1 MRFILFRSSLL
12 VTLFFLWHSPLVVAQ
27 QPSPSPTPQRTGK
40 SYSSEAP
47 NKKPPPPAPQ
57 AQSPVTFSDITTA
70 TGINFRRDPSFTSV
84 KYLLEAM
91 GGGVAMLDYDNDGRM
106 DLF

>member
-1 MRFILFRSSLL
+1 MRLFHFSSSLL
-12 VTLFFLWHSPLVVAQ
+12 AALLCLCYLPLVLAQ

-40 SYSSEAP
+40 SYSSETP

-57 AQSPVTFSDITTA
+57 AQSPVTFTDITA
-70 TGINFRRDPSFTSV
+70 LTGINFKRAPSFTSI

-91 GGGVAMLDYDNDGRM
+91 GGGVAMFDYDNDGR
-106 DLF
+106 